1 MKKTLS
7 FILALFL
14 LAISGCSKEMPTE
27 DGDSINLYFLS
38 KSGVKVEAHEYVLK
52 TGTLDEQ
59 VAEVID
65 VLSMIPE
72 KLEYQPP
79 LALGFSI
86 NNYQIEDGC
95 VKMDMSANYKDM
107 VATKEIL
114 VRAALVRSLT
124 QIKGIN
130 FLSLTVEGEPLKD
143 NLGNLVGMMSAGQ
156 FIDNA
161 GDAINTYEKV
171 RLKLYFGNEAGDRLV
186 TATRTLDY
194 NTIIP
199 MEKLVLE
206 ELIKGPDSGADG
218 VYALINPST
227 KILSVSVKDGICYV
241 NLDASFTTQIYN
253 GTAEV
258 VLYSIVN
265 SLTELSNVKKVQ
277 FLIDGVSEIT
287 YREKYDLTTFFER
300 NLDLIETSN

>member
-1 MKKTLS
+1 MKRFLS
-7 FILALFL
+7 ILLALL
-14 LAISGCSKEMPTE
+14 MVGTAGCGQDAPQA
-27 DGDSINLYFLS
+27 DGESIDLYFLS
-38 KSGVKVEAHEYVLK
+38 KSGMKVEAHSYVLE
-52 TGTLDEQ
+52 TDTLEAQ
-59 VAEVID
+59 VEEVMAK
-65 VLSMIPE
+65 LSTLPD

-79 LALGFSI
+79 LALEFKV

-95 VKMDMSANYKDM
+95 VKMDLTADYKNM
-107 VATKEIL
+107 TATKEIL
-114 VRAALVRSLT
+114 VRAALVRSFT

-143 NLGNLVGMMSAGQ
+143 SLGNLVGMMSAGQ

-161 GDAINTYEKV
+161 GDTTNIYEKV
-171 RLKLYFGNEAGDRLV
+171 RLRLYFGNEAGDKLV
-186 TATRTLDY
+186 STTRTLDY

-206 ELIKGPDSGADG
+206 ELIKGPDSGMSGA
-218 VYALINPST
+218 YALINPST
-227 KILSVSVKDGICYV
+227 KIVSVSVKDGICYV
-241 NLDASFTTQIYN
+241 NLDSTFTTQIYN

-287 YREKYDLTTFFER
+287 YREKYSFTTIFER
-300 NLDLIETSN
+300 NLDLIESK

>member
-1 MKKTLS
+1 MKRFLA
-7 FILALFL
+7 FIMAFL
-14 LAISGCSKEMPTE
+14 MVGIAGCGREIPGA
-27 DGDSINLYFLS
+27 DGERIELYFLS
-38 KSGVKVEAHEYVLK
+38 ESGTKVEAHSYVLES
-52 TGTLDEQ
+52 DSMEEQ
-59 VAEVID
+59 VKEV
-65 VLSMIPE
+65 VTCLSTLPE

-79 LALGFSI
+79 LALEFGM
-86 NNYQIEDGC
+86 NGYQIEDGC
-95 VKMDMSANYKDM
+95 MKMDVTAKYKEM
-107 VATKEIL
+107 AATKEIL
-114 VRAALVRSLT
+114 VRAALVRSFT
-124 QIKGIN
+124 QINGIN
-130 FLSLTVEGEPLKD
+130 FLSMTVEGEPLRD

-171 RLKLYFGNEAGDRLV
+171 RLKLYFGNETGDKLIA
-186 TATRTLDY
+186 ATRTLDY

-206 ELIKGPDSGADG
+206 ELIKGPDSAAEG

-241 NLDASFTTQIYN
+241 NLDATFTTQIYN

-265 SLTELSNVKKVQ
+265 SLTELSSVKKVQ

-287 YREKYDLTTFFER
+287 YREKYSFTTVFER
-300 NLDLIETSN
+300 NLDLIEAK